1 MAGNNAL
8 ARESISKS
16 GIPVVFFFRLD
27 INYWCFPPYKR
38 LFSFYNAVKI
48 MAIVCASKS
57 IGVAQNKNL
66 RKPRSTFSSSRVDSK
81 SFLLSSSSFLTS
93 VSTTRRKFY
102 NLLKIFKKPQDIL
115 AAFCFKYHLLFFA
128 LFDLCFRRGGVFGGG
143 RCGGSGDTDH
153 LVHGD

>member
-93 VSTTRRKFY
+93 AKTSADCVCMVLRNSFLLRRTCRKGCAWY
-102 NLLKIFKKPQDIL
+102 D
-115 AAFCFKYHLLFFA
+115 
-128 LFDLCFRRGGVFGGG
+128 
-143 RCGGSGDTDH
+143 
-153 LVHGD
+153 